1 MNIKKTIRIKKI
13 EEKIINLLLKEGIR
27 GLKYMEMAKILND
40 CKYALQKY

>member
-1 MNIKKTIRIKKI
+1 MNIEKTIRMKKL
-13 EEKIINLLLKEGIR
+13 EEKIISLLLKEGLK

>member
-1 MNIKKTIRIKKI
+1 MDIKKTIKMNKLKKSI
-13 EEKIINLLLKEGIR
+13 VKLLLKEGIK